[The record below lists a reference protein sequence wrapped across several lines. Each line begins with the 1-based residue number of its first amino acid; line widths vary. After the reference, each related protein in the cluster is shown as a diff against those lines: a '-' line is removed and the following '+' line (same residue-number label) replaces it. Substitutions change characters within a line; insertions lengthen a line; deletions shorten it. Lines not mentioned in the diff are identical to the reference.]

1 MQGSI
6 FRKVALERLSSPD
19 QLDQLMRVT
28 NPRGWLALTGLAAL
42 LITAIVWGFLGSVS
56 TKVSGMG
63 ILVTSGGLRG
73 VLATQPGEIT
83 DMHARVGDVIERGQ
97 VVATLL
103 RGDPSSSNRITYL
116 SSPHQGRIVEI
127 MLGQGDYVQQ
137 GMRVLNLEPVD
148 ARVESLIYV
157 PFTDGKRIQ
166 PAMEV
171 EIALSTARPEE
182 FGYLLGRVK
191 SVSTFP
197 VTEQGMVRALGAP
210 ELARQFSQ
218 SGQPYE
224 VTVELLMDPTSPSG
238 YIWSSRGPDIRVES
252 GTACTARIVVERQR
266 PVSLVIPLLRRT
278 LGVS

>member
-1 MQGSI
+1 MQESI

-28 NPRGWLALTGLAAL
+28 NPRGWLALTALAAL
-42 LITAIVWGFLGSVS
+42 LVTAIVWGFLGSVS

-73 VLATQPGEIT
+73 VLAIQSGEVT
-83 DMHARVGDVIERGQ
+83 DIHTRVGDVIEQGQ
-97 VVATLL
+97 VVASLL
-103 RGDPSSSNRITYL
+103 RGDPTSRNRITYL
-116 SSPHQGRIVEI
+116 SSPHEGRVVEV
-127 MLGQGDYVQQ
+127 MLDQGDFVQQ
-137 GMRVLNLEPVD
+137 GTRVMNLEPID
-148 ARVESLIYV
+148 ATVEAVIYV
-157 PFTDGKRIQ
+157 PFTDGKRIR
-166 PAMEV
+166 PTMEV
-171 EIALSTARPEE
+171 EIALSTAKPEE

-197 VTEQGMVRALGAP
+197 VTEQGMVRVLGAP
-210 ELARQFSQ
+210 GLARQFSQ

-224 VTVELLMDPTSPSG
+224 VTLELLMDPASPSG
-238 YIWSSRGPDIRVES
+238 YAWSSRGPDIRVET

-278 LGVS
+278 LGVN

>member
-83 DMHARVGDVIERGQ
+83 DMRARVGDVIERGQ

-103 RGDPSSSNRITYL
+103 RGDPTSSNRITYL
-116 SSPHQGRIVEI
+116 SSPHQGRVVEI

-148 ARVESLIYV
+148 ARVEALIYV
-157 PFTDGKRIQ
+157 PFTNGKRIQ

>member
-83 DMHARVGDVIERGQ
+83 DMRARVGDVIERGQ

-103 RGDPSSSNRITYL
+103 RGDPTSSNRITYL
-116 SSPHQGRIVEI
+116 SSPHQGRVVEI

-137 GMRVLNLEPVD
+137 GMRLLNLEPVD
-148 ARVESLIYV
+148 ARVEALIYV
-157 PFTDGKRIQ
+157 PFTNGKRIQ

-266 PVSLVIPLLRRT
+266 PISLVIPLLRRT

>member
-1 MQGSI
+1 MQESI

-28 NPRGWLALTGLAAL
+28 NPRGWLALTALAAL
-42 LITAIVWGFLGSVS
+42 LVTAIVWGFLGSVS

-73 VLATQPGEIT
+73 VLATQSGEVT
-83 DMHARVGDVIERGQ
+83 DIHTRVGDVIEQGQ
-97 VVATLL
+97 VVASLL
-103 RGDPSSSNRITYL
+103 RGDPTSRNRITYL
-116 SSPHQGRIVEI
+116 SSSHEGRVVEV
-127 MLGQGDYVQQ
+127 MLDQGDFVQQ
-137 GMRVLNLEPVD
+137 GMRVMNLEPID
-148 ARVESLIYV
+148 ATVEALIYV
-157 PFTDGKRIQ
+157 PFADGKRIR
-166 PAMEV
+166 PTMEV
-171 EIALSTARPEE
+171 EIALSTAKPEE

-197 VTEQGMVRALGAP
+197 ATEQGMARVLGAP
-210 ELARQFSQ
+210 GLARQFSQ

-224 VTVELLMDPTSPSG
+224 VTLELLMDPASPSG
-238 YIWSSRGPDIRVES
+238 YAWSSRGPDIRVET

-278 LGVS
+278 LGVY

>member
-1 MQGSI
+1 
-6 FRKVALERLSSPD
+6 
-19 QLDQLMRVT
+19 
-28 NPRGWLALTGLAAL
+28 
-42 LITAIVWGFLGSVS
+42 
-56 TKVSGMG
+56 
-63 ILVTSGGLRG
+63 
-73 VLATQPGEIT
+73 
-83 DMHARVGDVIERGQ
+83 
-97 VVATLL
+97 
-103 RGDPSSSNRITYL
+103 
-116 SSPHQGRIVEI
+116 VEI

-197 VTEQGMVRALGAP
+197 VTEQGMVRVLGAP

-224 VTVELLMDPTSPSG
+224 VTVELLMDPASPSG
-238 YIWSSRGPDIRVES
+238 YVWSSRGPDIRVES

-278 LGVS
+278 LGIS